1 MPEKNVGINVEV
13 MDYHISLLNVGATLT
28 DSAVTVTSQ
37 IFSDEDVQKVHL
49 QYSTDGVDFNTATL
63 TVPNLEIVGS
73 QKGTPATIQWNHLID
88 LEEDAEGIFNRTF
101 YLRAYLTKGV
111 LASPMSNVY
120 SFTIDRTVKSSLVP
134 SANKNAPGVPIRGLP
149 RNKV

>member
-13 MDYHISLLNVGATLT
+13 MDYRISLLNVEVTLT
-28 DSAVTVTSQ
+28 DSAVTITSQ

-49 QYSTDGVDFNTATL
+49 QYSTDGVDFNAATL
-63 TVPNLEIVGS
+63 TVPNLEIMGS
-73 QKGTPATIQWNHLID
+73 QKGTPASIHWEHLTD
-88 LEEDAEGIFNRTF
+88 LGEDVGGIFNRTF
-101 YLRAYLTKGV
+101 YLRAYLTKGS

-120 SFTIDRTVKSSLVP
+120 SFTIDRTVKSTSVP
-134 SANKNAPGVPIRGLP
+134 SASKNAPGVPIRGLP